1 MTPIGQR
8 IKEVIAEKKVTVTW
22 VATQVPCE
30 RTNLYNVF
38 KRRDIS
44 MRLLW
49 KLSDILE
56 YNFIQELADTYESS
70 KPKKKSKK

>member
-56 YNFIQELADTYESS
+56 YNFIQELADNYESS

>member
-56 YNFIQELADTYESS
+56 HNFFQELTDQYESS

>member
-1 MTPIGQR
+1 MIAIGKR
-8 IKEVIAEKKVTVTW
+8 IREVIAERKVTVTW

-30 RTNLYNVF
+30 RTNLYNIF

-44 MRLLW
+44 MKLLW
-49 KLSDILE
+49 KLSDILDH
-56 YNFIQELADTYESS
+56 NFIQELADQYESA

>member
-1 MTPIGQR
+1 MVQIGHR
-8 IKEVIAEKKVTVTW
+8 INEVIAEKKLTVTW
-22 VATQVPCE
+22 VAAQVPCE

-49 KLSDILE
+49 KLSDILD
-56 YNFIQELADTYESS
+56 YNFFQELTNQYESS

>member
-1 MTPIGQR
+1 MIEIGKR

-44 MRLLW
+44 MSLLW
-49 KLSDILE
+49 KLSDILD
-56 YNFIQELADTYESS
+56 YNFIQELANQYENS